1 MKHFRRVA
9 AAATLSVMPLAVFA
23 DPVQLRLISQEP
35 GGSWYSYGS
44 TFGEIIEASEGEHQI
59 SVEVLPR
66 GGGMTNP
73 VAVSQGAADLGFVSA
88 AAAVWARDGIGEEFE
103 GREAS
108 NARAILGGLQLAYT
122 TIAARRDYVERS
134 GLTTF
139 DEMVASDNPP
149 RIVLKP
155 AGSQVPIMA
164 NYMFEALDSSL
175 EDMRGRGAI
184 TQISTAQI
192 AQMLRDATADV
203 YIENAPVGQATM
215 SEVTLTTPMVF
226 VPASQQ
232 VLDHMAQLGAPAFE
246 MPAGSYPGQDEP
258 YLTSMSPTIL
268 IANADMDEEVAYQL
282 TRALVEQQERI
293 AETFPALAEWDP
305 EAGAQPDQAVIE
317 LHPGAARYYRERGW
331 IE

>member
-1 MKHFRRVA
+1 MRHIRTF
-9 AAATLSVMPLAVFA
+9 ATATTLAVLPLAAFA
-23 DPVQLRLISQEP
+23 APVDLRLITMEP

-44 TFGEIIEASEGEHQI
+44 TFSEIIQGSEGENELN
-59 SVEVLPR
+59 VEVLPR

-88 AAAVWARDGIGEEFE
+88 SAAIWARDGIGEEFE
-103 GREAS
+103 GREAN
-108 NARAILGGLQLAYT
+108 NARAIVGGLQLAYT
-122 TIAARRDYVERS
+122 TIAVRRDYVEKS

-149 RIVLKP
+149 RFVLKP
-155 AGSQVPIMA
+155 AGSQVPILA
-164 NYMFEALDSSL
+164 NYMFEALGSSL

-192 AQMLRDATADV
+192 AQMLRDGTADV

-226 VPASQQ
+226 VPASDT
-232 VLDHMAQLGAPAFE
+232 VLDHMSELGAPAAN
-246 MPAGSYPGQDEP
+246 MPEGSYPGQEGA
-258 YLTSMSPTIL
+258 YRTSMTPTIL
-268 IANADMDEEVAYQL
+268 IANADMDEEIAYQL
-282 TRALVEQQERI
+282 TRALVEQREKI
-293 AETFPALAEWDP
+293 AEAFPALAGWDP
-305 EAGAQPDQAVIE
+305 EKGAQPDQAVIE

>member
-1 MKHFRRVA
+1 MDHFKKVA
-9 AAATLSVMPLAVFA
+9 AAAALSVMPLAVFA

-44 TFGEIIEASEGEHQI
+44 TFGEIIESSEGAHQI

-103 GREAS
+103 GREAN

-149 RIVLKP
+149 RFVLKP
-155 AGSQVPIMA
+155 AGSQVPIIA

-175 EDMRGRGAI
+175 EDMRSRGAI

-192 AQMLRDATADV
+192 AQMLRDSTADV
-203 YIENAPVGQATM
+203 YIENSPVGQATM

-232 VLDHMAQLGAPAFE
+232 VLDHMAQLGAPEAD
-246 MPAGSYPGQDEP
+246 MPEGSYPGQEGP
-258 YLTSMSPTIL
+258 YRTSMTPTIL
-268 IANADMDEEVAYQL
+268 IANADMDDEVAYQL

-305 EAGAQPDQAVIE
+305 EAGAQPDQAVID

>member
-44 TFGEIIEASEGEHQI
+44 AFGEIIEASEGERQI

-232 VLDHMAQLGAPAFE
+232 VLDHMTQLGAPAAE
-246 MPAGSYPGQDEP
+246 MPAGSYPGQDEA

>member
-1 MKHFRRVA
+1 MKHLRTAAIA
-9 AAATLSVMPLAVFA
+9 AALFTTPLAAYA
-23 DPVQLRLISQEP
+23 DQVQLRLISQEP

-44 TFGEIIEASEGEHQI
+44 TFGEIIEASEGAHKL

-73 VAVSQGAADLGFVSA
+73 VAVSQGVADLGFVSA
-88 AAAVWARDGIGEEFE
+88 AAAVWARDGIGEEFK

-134 GLTTF
+134 GLKTF

-149 RIVLKP
+149 RFVLKP
-155 AGSQVPIMA
+155 AGSQVPILA
-164 NYMFEALDSSL
+164 NYMFEALGSSL

-203 YIENAPVGQATM
+203 YIENSPVGQATM

-226 VPASQQ
+226 IPASQK
-232 VLDHMAQLGAPAFE
+232 VLDHMTQLGAPEAQ
-246 MPAGSYPGQDEP
+246 MPEGSYPGQDGA
-258 YLTSMSPTIL
+258 YLTSMTPTIL

-282 TRALVEQQERI
+282 TRALVEQRERI
-293 AETFPALAEWDP
+293 AATFPALADWNP

-331 IE
+331 IQ